1 MDMTALERTAAACA
15 DALRNGLSEWTYP
28 STRRE
33 IRRDAILNLSHAIAE
48 DLTGLP
54 RQEYKAIGL
63 ASSKD
68 VTPEDLELANT
79 YRDLQVHAANQF
91 NGLDYLAL
99 LEQCEIK
106 AGERAAAA

>member
-15 DALRNGLSEWTYP
+15 ADLRNGLSEWTYQ

-33 IRRDAILNLSHAIAE
+33 IRLTAIANLSHAVAE
-48 DLTGLP
+48 DLTGLD
-54 RQEYKAIGL
+54 RQRHKAIGL

-68 VTPEDLELANT
+68 VTPEDRELANT
-79 YRDLQVHAANQF
+79 YRDLQTHAANQF